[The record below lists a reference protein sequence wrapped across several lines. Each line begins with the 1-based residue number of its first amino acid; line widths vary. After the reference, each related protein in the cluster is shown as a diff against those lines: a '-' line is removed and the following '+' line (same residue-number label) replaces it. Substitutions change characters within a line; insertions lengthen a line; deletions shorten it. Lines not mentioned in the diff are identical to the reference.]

1 VTKRRVSSIGNS
13 VFAVFTPTM
22 PARVN
27 FVPRD
32 SVNDALVDALQTPG
46 KQVVLYGESGSGKST
61 LVQKKLEELYEAH
74 ITTRCNAASTFDG
87 IVLDAFDQLNQYFV
101 ESNKSTASRH
111 FKASLQQDLVGLKVA
126 LEAQRASVAEVTTKR
141 VVAPQLTVPRLATG
155 LGMERMCWVIEDFH
169 KVPEK
174 EKTALS
180 QAFKIFSDVA
190 FEYPAVKIVAIG
202 AADSA
207 REVVQHNP
215 EMRHRVAELYVPLMT
230 HAELRAIIAKGEE
243 LMNVRIS
250 NPGDVIPRF
259 SSGLASVCHH
269 LCLNIC
275 LAGGV
280 EVTAPE
286 RVVLAEKELRMA
298 VARYVQESADTVKA
312 AFEHALRRHGARRYD
327 NARLIIRGLAGAP
340 LEGLP
345 KMQILEAIQATQADY
360 PSGNLTRHL
369 RDLAADPESILKQ
382 CPDGRYRFSDP
393 IYHVYAQGIFWPDRP
408 VITGSAELRPFYS
421 VLFESAKG
429 NIGRWTHIRR
439 G

>member
-1 VTKRRVSSIGNS
+1 M
-13 VFAVFTPTM
+13 FAVFTPTM

-46 KQVVLYGESGSGKST
+46 KQIVLYGESGSGKST

-87 IVLDAFDQLNQYFV
+87 IVLDAFDQLNQYYV
-101 ESNKSTASRH
+101 ESDKSTASRH
-111 FKASLQQDLVGLKVA
+111 FKASLQQDIAGLKA
-126 LEAQRASVAEVTTKR
+126 AIEAQDGSAEEVTKKR
-141 VVAPQLTVPRLATG
+141 VVAPQLTVARLAIG
-155 LGMERMCWVIEDFH
+155 LGTERMCWVIEDFH

-174 EKTALS
+174 EKTALA

-190 FEYPAVKIVAIG
+190 FEHAAVKIVAIG

-207 REVVQHNP
+207 REVVQHDP
-215 EMRHRVAELYVPLMT
+215 EMRNRVAELYVPLMT
-230 HAELRAIIAKGEE
+230 PAELRAIIAKGEE

-280 EVTAPE
+280 EVTAPDLA
-286 RVVLAEKELRMA
+286 VLGQKELRTA
-298 VARYVQESADTVKA
+298 VERYVQESADTVKA
-312 AFEHALRRHGARRYD
+312 AFEHALRHHGARRYD
-327 NARLIIRGLAGAP
+327 NVRLIFRELAGAP
-340 LEGLP
+340 LDGLL
-345 KMQILEAIQATQADY
+345 KAQILQAIHATQADY
-360 PSGNLTRHL
+360 PAGNLTRHL
-369 RDLAADPESILKQ
+369 RELTADPDSVVKQ

-408 VITGSAELRPFYS
+408 VIAGSAEARPFYS
-421 VLFESAKG
+421 VLLESAVA
-429 NIGRWTHIRR
+429 NIGRWTHVRR